1 MVEYRRRGKR
11 RYDPFEGIE
20 RITSHPA
27 RPGKIRSR
35 ATHGVE
41 GFTMQDY
48 LSIQDVAELTGA
60 DDTTVRRWIA
70 TGVLKAS
77 RIGPRLVRIRRD
89 DLDAA
94 FKAVN

>member
-1 MVEYRRRGKR
+1 
-11 RYDPFEGIE
+11 
-20 RITSHPA
+20 
-27 RPGKIRSR
+27 
-35 ATHGVE
+35 
-41 GFTMQDY
+41 MQDY